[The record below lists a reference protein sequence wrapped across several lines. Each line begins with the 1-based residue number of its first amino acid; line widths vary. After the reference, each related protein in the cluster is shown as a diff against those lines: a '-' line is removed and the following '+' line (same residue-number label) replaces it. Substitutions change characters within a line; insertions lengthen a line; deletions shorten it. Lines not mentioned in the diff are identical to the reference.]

1 MTHTPYPISPTKEA
15 TTNKSSPPTIKMLKI
30 VEQPNSQLQVHNTP
44 NNLDKPLAPDIPSPL
59 PNYSGFNM
67 LITGSSGSGKSTFLY
82 SIMSKR
88 KKKGIRQSYRGVFD
102 KVYIISPTM
111 GKNSISNDP
120 FKTIPENQIWRS
132 LSKEG
137 LDELDEML
145 DENRADGLNSVV
157 ILDDVGSQIKKSA
170 AIEKKLTSLMQNRRH
185 QFTSFITLLQRLRDA
200 NTGIRNNLSH
210 FITFRPKNRPES
222 EAITNELMPFDN
234 KKNAQILTHIFD
246 NENAKFPF
254 MMVDM
259 SLKHSNRYLFFS
271 GFNPLILDDEV

>member
-30 VEQPNSQLQVHNTP
+30 VEQPNAHLQVHNTP
-44 NNLDKPLAPDIPSPL
+44 NNLDKPLAADIPSPL

-88 KKKGIRQSYRGVFD
+88 KKNGIRQSYRGVFD

-132 LSKEG
+132 LSKDG

-145 DENRADGLNSVV
+145 DENRAEGLNSVV

-170 AIEKKLTSLMQNRRH
+170 AIEKKLTSMMQNRRH
-185 QFTSFITLLQRLRDA
+185 QFASFITLLQRLRDA

-210 FITFRPKNRPES
+210 FVTFRPKNRPES

-254 MMVDM
+254 MLVDM
-259 SLKHSNRYLFFS
+259 SLKHSNKYLFYS
-271 GFNPLILDDEV
+271 GFNPLILDEEV

>member
-1 MTHTPYPISPTKEA
+1 
-15 TTNKSSPPTIKMLKI
+15 MLKI
-30 VEQPNSQLQVHNTP
+30 SELHNEQLRVHNTP
-44 NNLDKPLAPDIPSPL
+44 NNLDKPLSPDIPSPL

-67 LITGSSGSGKSTFLY
+67 LIAGSSGSGKSTFLY

-88 KKKGIRQSYRGVFD
+88 KKNGIRQSYRGVFD

-111 GKNSISNDP
+111 GKDSIKNDP

-132 LSKEG
+132 LTKDG

-145 DENRADGLNSVV
+145 DENRKDGFNSVV

-170 AIEKKLTSLMQNRRH
+170 AIEKKLTSMMQNRRH
-185 QFTSFITLLQRLRDA
+185 QFTSYITLLQRLRDA

-254 MMVDM
+254 MLVDM
-259 SLKHSNRYLFFS
+259 SLKHSNKYLFYS
-271 GFNPLILDDEV
+271 GFNPLVLDESVPP

>member
-1 MTHTPYPISPTKEA
+1 
-15 TTNKSSPPTIKMLKI
+15 MLKI
-30 VEQPNSQLQVHNTP
+30 SELHNEQLRVHNTP

-59 PNYSGFNM
+59 PSYSGFNM

-88 KKKGIRQSYRGVFD
+88 KKNGIRQSYRGVFD

-111 GKNSISNDP
+111 GKDSIKNDP

-132 LSKEG
+132 LTKDG

-145 DENRADGLNSVV
+145 DENRKEGFNSVV

-170 AIEKKLTSLMQNRRH
+170 AIEKKLTSMMQNRRH
-185 QFTSFITLLQRLRDA
+185 QFTSYITLLQRLRDA

-234 KKNAQILTHIFD
+234 KRNAQILTHIFD

-254 MMVDM
+254 MLVDM
-259 SLKHSNRYLFFS
+259 SLKHSNKYLFYN
-271 GFNPLILDDEV
+271 GFNPLILDESVPP

>member
-1 MTHTPYPISPTKEA
+1 
-15 TTNKSSPPTIKMLKI
+15 MLKI
-30 VEQPNSQLQVHNTP
+30 SELHNEQLRVHNTP

-82 SIMSKR
+82 SVMSKR
-88 KKKGIRQSYRGVFD
+88 KKNGIRQSYRGVFD

-111 GKNSISNDP
+111 GKDSIKNDP

-132 LSKEG
+132 LTKDG
-137 LDELDEML
+137 LDELDEVL
-145 DENRADGLNSVV
+145 DENRKEGFNSIV

-170 AIEKKLTSLMQNRRH
+170 AIEKKLTSMMQNRRH
-185 QFTSFITLLQRLRDA
+185 QFTSYITLLQRLRDA

-210 FITFRPKNRPES
+210 FVTFRPKNRPES

-234 KKNAQILTHIFD
+234 KRNTQILTHIFD
-246 NENAKFPF
+246 NENARFPF
-254 MMVDM
+254 MLVDM
-259 SLKHSNRYLFFS
+259 SLKHSNKYLFYN
-271 GFNPLILDDEV
+271 GFNELLLDEAVPP